1 MFNTLAAT
9 MMSRRKQLN
18 PKPLNKGDCSDSIE
32 DMTVDSRDS
41 KDFNPNNTTSI
52 MDDHTDED
60 SRTLQNNHYS
70 QQTKETDIEMTESQ
84 KPEQIEM
91 EHNEEDADSQPP
103 QQKRPKME
111 VELEY
116 RRITTPVQS
125 PVNRTTENSND
136 SEKCDD
142 FQNQIDESNS
152 KDRRSSSPLLKA
164 ITSPAISPSPIEVS
178 NENICSPT
186 SGSMPKLRLNALLAS
201 DPALMPDA
209 KDLKVVH
216 EESQTQQRIARL
228 EQHLQQQ
235 LQTDETESNETEH
248 ITPAA
253 LVETAKKPL
262 TTPVEAPQR
271 MKVFMCLPCGIGFS
285 SPSTLEA
292 HQAYY
297 CSHRHKE
304 SEEDSSLSAAIAEKS
319 SASPTQANNPT
330 ANISLAPTEPAAK
343 VPKTGKQYACTQC
356 SYSADKKVSLNRHM
370 RMHQTSPAPSSNA
383 SNNGSAIMEDNS
395 SQQVDRYCSDCD
407 IRFNN
412 VKTYRAHKQHYCSS
426 RRTEGQL
433 TPKLEVSTS
442 SSTPKAPAAVV
453 SGAISPQTRT
463 KTPTPAMVAAA
474 AAAAAAALQ
483 QPPATPFLAL
493 PTNPILIIPY
503 ALIRSA
509 SLIAGPLSSPS
520 PSVVNPDTTC
530 FTLDNGNLKPL
541 ATALNINALS
551 AASTAANSIAAA
563 ITTSQ
568 QINVV
573 DSTRQS
579 NATETLLT
587 EKNIKRNVEESAENS
602 TLKRKGEGFRESAP
616 LDLSLRRS
624 PIAAL
629 LQRQRFNSATT
640 FLENEQ
646 QRLDMETLLE
656 AGKENLALDETGS
669 ITPEQIVCAP
679 SLPNSPSMSPS
690 PRRRAI
696 SPRSSGAGSTSSMS
710 PPATIPPN
718 ALSAA
723 TNPTNILDNLQ
734 LRSMLPAELL
744 NPLLAKQNMELALKL
759 SAAAAAAVSSSTGG
773 VGTAGS
779 TPSDLAAA
787 VAAATGRGSLLGLP
801 VLPPAPAASV
811 QVPTASANQ
820 PQIYV
825 KQGVSKCKEC
835 NIVFCKY
842 ENYLA
847 HKQHY
852 CSARNQEPSEGEA
865 KVSSTPPM
873 ATGAS
878 PAETTP
884 VAYQQ
889 LICAACGIKYTS
901 LDNLRAH
908 QNYYCPKGGGVAA
921 AAAAAVASNSSD
933 TTHVVMKKEK
943 CSKCKTQHE
952 ASLPCPPPP
961 ALQQPTPPTQTL
973 ATATTQQQQ
982 QQHTTSTTSTGS
994 SSNQNLYKCPL
1005 CDAISLTASESRKH
1019 METHGT
1025 VKAFRCTICRYK
1037 GNTLRGMRTH
1047 IRMHFDKKTSDINE
1061 EHYMACILEDEN
1073 IEIPSAAS
1081 LNQEHLVQQL
1091 AAAQQQ
1097 QQQQKQLVAA
1107 AAVVAAGLQQQHQ
1120 QQQQQSQQQVFNCD
1134 ICNYSSTYK
1143 GNVLRHMKLV
1153 HPHVI
1158 PNSPSISPEVGD
1170 LDTTETASLSSS
1182 HNGDNNMNNFTIK
1195 SEPLDHHLASN
1206 TSPAV
1211 LLNPHDNNNSPIPS
1225 NIIHNNPNELMHHIK
1240 SEPME
1245 ISIEPSALHIPQPPP
1260 STLRSPAIG
1269 PPPLLNAT
1277 PEENINQKYCQTCDI
1292 SFNYMKTYLAHKQF
1306 YCKNKLHRPDTNDSP
1321 SPNAGNIIANIP
1333 SPNTLMMQKNKENLQ
1348 EAAI

>member
-1 MFNTLAAT
+1 
-9 MMSRRKQLN
+9 
-18 PKPLNKGDCSDSIE
+18 
-32 DMTVDSRDS
+32 
-41 KDFNPNNTTSI
+41 

>member
-1 MFNTLAAT
+1 MFNSTVAT

-18 PKPLNKGDCSDSIE
+18 PKPLNK
-32 DMTVDSRDS
+32 DS
-41 KDFNPNNTTSI
+41 KDFNPNKSTSI
-52 MDDHTDED
+52 MDDHIAED
-60 SRTLQNNHYS
+60 SSRTPQSNHY
-70 QQTKETDIEMTESQ
+70 QTKETDIVMTESQ
-84 KPEQIEM
+84 KVENIEM
-91 EHNEEDADSQPP
+91 DHNKDDDLDSQPP

-111 VELEY
+111 LDETY
-116 RRITTPVQS
+116 RRNTPPLQS
-125 PVNRTTENSND
+125 SPNAKSTENSND
-136 SEKCDD
+136 SLKCDD

-152 KDRRSSSPLLKA
+152 KDRRS
-164 ITSPAISPSPIEVS
+164 TSPSLRTSTTPALSPAKTEEVS
-178 NENICSPT
+178 NENICSPN

-216 EESQTQQRIARL
+216 EETQTQQRIARL

-235 LQTDETESNETEH
+235 LQTEESDANETEPVT
-248 ITPAA
+248 TPAA
-253 LVETAKKPL
+253 SLVEPIKKTL
-262 TTPVEAPQR
+262 VAPVEPQQQR
-271 MKVFMCLPCGIGFS
+271 MKVFMCIPCGIGFS

-304 SEEDSSLSAAIAEKS
+304 TEDDSSLSAAIAEKT
-319 SASPTQANNPT
+319 SASPTQANNPS
-330 ANISLAPTEPAAK
+330 ANISLAPAEPTVKAS
-343 VPKTGKQYACTQC
+343 KTGKQYACTQC

-433 TPKLEVSTS
+433 TPKLEVSTTS
-442 SSTPKAPAAVV
+442 TTPKVPAVV
-453 SGAISPQTRT
+453 SGSMSPQTRT

-503 ALIRSA
+503 SLIRSA

-520 PSVVNPDTTC
+520 PNVVNTDTTC

-541 ATALNINALS
+541 ATALNINALN
-551 AASTAANSIAAA
+551 AASSAANSIAAA
-563 ITTSQ
+563 AAAVTTGQ

-573 DSTRQS
+573 DSTRQT
-579 NATETLLT
+579 NAAETLLT
-587 EKNIKRNVEESAENS
+587 EKNVKRNVEENAENNN
-602 TLKRKGEGFRESAP
+602 KRKGEGFRESAP

-629 LQRQRFNSATT
+629 LQRQRFNSASS
-640 FLENEQ
+640 FLDNEQ

-690 PRRRAI
+690 PRARRAV

-710 PPATIPPN
+710 PPASIPPN
-718 ALSAA
+718 ALNAA
-723 TNPTNILDNLQ
+723 SNPTNILDNLQ

-773 VGTAGS
+773 VPNAGS
-779 TPSDLAAA
+779 TPAELAAA
-787 VAAATGRGSLLGLP
+787 VAAAAGRGSLLGLP
-801 VLPPAPAASV
+801 VLSPAAAPTVQIPPAAP
-811 QVPTASANQ
+811 NQ

-865 KVSSTPPM
+865 KVSPTPPM
-873 ATGAS
+873 ASGAS

-908 QNYYCPKGGGVAA
+908 QNYYCPKGGGIAAA
-921 AAAAAVASNSSD
+921 AAAAAVANNPDASP
-933 TTHVVMKKEK
+933 HAVLKKEK
-943 CSKCKTQHE
+943 CLKCKTLHE
-952 ASLPCPPPP
+952 PTLPCPPPP
-961 ALQQPTPPTQTL
+961 ALQQPSAAQSL
-973 ATATTQQQQ
+973 ATASQQQQ
-982 QQHTTSTTSTGS
+982 PSQQSTSSTSSSTSSATG
-994 SSNQNLYKCPL
+994 SNQNLYKCPL
-1005 CDAISLTASESRKH
+1005 CDAVSLTASESRKH

-1107 AAVVAAGLQQQHQ
+1107 AAVVAAGLQQQQQSQ
-1120 QQQQQSQQQVFNCD
+1120 QQQQQVFNCD
-1134 ICNYSSTYK
+1134 FCNYSSTYK

-1153 HPHVI
+1153 HPHI
-1158 PNSPSISPEVGD
+1158 MPNSPSISPEVGD
-1170 LDTTETASLSSS
+1170 IDNTETASLSSS
-1182 HNGDNNMNNFTIK
+1182 HNGDNGMNNFTIK
-1195 SEPLDHHLASN
+1195 SEPLDHHASN
-1206 TSPAV
+1206 TSPAI
-1211 LLNPHDNNNSPIPS
+1211 LLNPHDNNNSPIP
-1225 NIIHNNPNELMHHIK
+1225 HVATRNNPNDLMHHIK

-1245 ISIEPSALHIPQPPP
+1245 ISIEPSALHIPPPP
-1260 STLRSPAIG
+1260 PTLRSPALG

-1306 YCKNKLHRPDTNDSP
+1306 YCKNKLRRPDTNDSP
-1321 SPNAGNIIANIP
+1321 SPNAGNIIANVP

>member
-1 MFNTLAAT
+1 MFNSSAAT

-18 PKPLNKGDCSDSIE
+18 PKPLNKGDCSDSTE

-52 MDDHTDED
+52 MDDHTDEER
-60 SRTLQNNHYS
+60 RTPQNNHYS
-70 QQTKETDIEMTESQ
+70 HTHAAQQQTKETDIVMTE
-84 KPEQIEM
+84 EHNEM

-103 QQKRPKME
+103 QHKRPKME

-116 RRITTPVQS
+116 RRNSPPVQS
-125 PVNRTTENSND
+125 PVTRTTENSND
-136 SEKCDD
+136 SLKCDD

-152 KDRRSSSPLLKA
+152 KDRRSTSPSLKA
-164 ITSPAISPSPIEVS
+164 VTPAISPCNVEVS
-178 NENICSPT
+178 HENLCSPT

-209 KDLKVVH
+209 KDLKVAH

-235 LQTDETESNETEH
+235 LQTEESESNETE
-248 ITPAA
+248 PAVAA
-253 LVETAKKPL
+253 LVEPVKKSLPV
-262 TTPVEAPQR
+262 PVEAPQR
-271 MKVFMCLPCGIGFS
+271 MKVFMCIPCGIGFS

-304 SEEDSSLSAAIAEKS
+304 TEEDSSLSAAIAEKT

-433 TPKLEVSTS
+433 TPKLEVSTTS
-442 SSTPKAPAAVV
+442 TTPKVPAVV
-453 SGAISPQTRT
+453 GGAISPQTRT

-503 ALIRSA
+503 SLIRSA

-520 PSVVNPDTTC
+520 PAVVNPDTTC

-541 ATALNINALS
+541 ATALNINALN

-563 ITTSQ
+563 TTGQ

-573 DSTRQS
+573 DSTRQT

-587 EKNIKRNVEESAENS
+587 EKNIKRNVDEAAENS
-602 TLKRKGEGFRESAP
+602 NKRKADGFRESAP

-629 LQRQRFNSATT
+629 LQRQRFNSASS
-640 FLENEQ
+640 FLDNEQ

-710 PPATIPPN
+710 PPASIPPN

-723 TNPTNILDNLQ
+723 SNPTNILDNLQ

-773 VGTAGS
+773 VPNAGS
-779 TPSDLAAA
+779 TPADLAAA

-801 VLPPAPAASV
+801 GLPQAPAASV
-811 QVPTASANQ
+811 QVPTAPANQ

-852 CSARNQEPSEGEA
+852 CSARNQEPTEGDA
-865 KVSSTPPM
+865 KVSPTPPM
-873 ATGAS
+873 TTGAS

-884 VAYQQ
+884 MAYQQ

-921 AAAAAVASNSSD
+921 AAAAAVAANSE
-933 TTHVVMKKEK
+933 TTHAVLKKEK
-943 CSKCKTQHE
+943 CAKCKTMHE
-952 ASLPCPPPP
+952 LTLPCPPPP
-961 ALQQPTPPTQTL
+961 AIQQPTPTQTL
-973 ATATTQQQQ
+973 AKASQQQQ
-982 QQHTTSTTSTGS
+982 QSLATSTSSSSGS
-994 SSNQNLYKCPL
+994 SNNQNLYKCPL
-1005 CDAISLTASESRKH
+1005 CDAVSLTASESRKH

-1047 IRMHFDKKTSDINE
+1047 IRMHFDKKTSDVNE

-1120 QQQQQSQQQVFNCD
+1120 QQQQSQQQVFNCD

-1153 HPHVI
+1153 HPHIV

-1195 SEPLDHHLASN
+1195 SEPMDHHTSN
-1206 TSPAV
+1206 TSPAI
-1211 LLNPHDNNNSPIPS
+1211 LLNPHDNNNSPIP
-1225 NIIHNNPNELMHHIK
+1225 NIPHNIPNELIHHIK

-1245 ISIEPSALHIPQPPP
+1245 ISIEPSAIHIPPPP
-1260 STLRSPAIG
+1260 TLRSPAIG

-1292 SFNYMKTYLAHKQF
+1292 SFNYMKTFLAHKQF
-1306 YCKNKLHRPDTNDSP
+1306 YCKNKLHRPDANDSP
-1321 SPNAGNIIANIP
+1321 SPNAGNIIRSVP